1 MQPRRSPYLLF
12 RFFCELYLF
21 QMPSVGILFQT
32 NWKMFLVSILCLNNM
47 PEFTV
52 CQEKRGSS
60 SVFRTV
66 CGGLPAASP
75 SQAESCGVSSLQDK
89 PTFPFYRKPNHLNN
103 KSVDA
108 ETGFLE
114 SDGCA
119 QFSRVGG
126 GFSVVPF
133 KGGIEVPH
141 GVTAVLTSMLFEVVE
156 RGHSLSGK

>member
-1 MQPRRSPYLLF
+1 MRSPWVQPRRSPYLLF

-47 PEFTV
+47 PEFTA

-60 SVFRTV
+60 SAFRTV
-66 CGGLPAASP
+66 CSGLPAASP

-108 ETGFLE
+108 ELASWNRMAVLSFPELVVVFLL
-114 SDGCA
+114 
-119 QFSRVGG
+119 FLSRVGLR
-126 GFSVVPF
+126 SHMV
-133 KGGIEVPH
+133 
-141 GVTAVLTSMLFEVVE
+141 
-156 RGHSLSGK
+156 SLLCSLLCCLR